1 MLKLKLSIMKDQ
13 VKVEL
18 GAKTRKKLSSDYIQ
32 VIMIDQTLK
41 LEEIM
46 LWEKL
51 WVTLPGE
58 ELILELVTTTLYL
71 NNIDLIDCM

>member
-1 MLKLKLSIMKDQ
+1 MKDQ

-71 NNIDLIDCM
+71 NKIDLIDCM